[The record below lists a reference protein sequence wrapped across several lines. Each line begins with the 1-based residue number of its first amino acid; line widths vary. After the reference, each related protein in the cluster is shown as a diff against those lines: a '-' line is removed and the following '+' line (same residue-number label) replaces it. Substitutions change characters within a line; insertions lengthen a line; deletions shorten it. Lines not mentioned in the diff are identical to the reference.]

1 MLEFAWLWVFLL
13 LPLPLVIRLIFP
25 RHENQQSALLVP
37 FFSSVAPLVQSQK
50 QEIALSWVKLVA
62 LSLIWLCL
70 VASAA
75 RPQWVGEPVDLP
87 SSGRDLLLAVD
98 ISGSMDTRDM
108 RTGGQNIDRLTVVK
122 YVVGQFVERRAQDRL
137 GLILFGT
144 NAYLQAP
151 LTFDRTTVNTLLQ
164 EAQLGFAGEKTAI
177 GEAIGLAIKRLQD
190 RPESSRVVILLT
202 DGANTAGAV
211 APLQA
216 AELAQQAKVKIYTV
230 GVGADEL
237 QSRQFFDPRGRSFNP
252 SRDLDE
258 DTLTQIADLTGGQY
272 FRARNPDELFEIYH
286 KLDELEPIE
295 QDPETFRPIQTLFYW
310 PLLAGILLS
319 VCWAILLL
327 VRSPGLTSQ
336 KSD

>member
-1 MLEFAWLWVFLL
+1 
-13 LPLPLVIRLIFP
+13 
-25 RHENQQSALLVP
+25 
-37 FFSSVAPLVQSQK
+37 
-50 QEIALSWVKLVA
+50 
-62 LSLIWLCL
+62 
-70 VASAA
+70 
-75 RPQWVGEPVDLP
+75 
-87 SSGRDLLLAVD
+87 
-98 ISGSMDTRDM
+98 MDTRDM

-151 LTFDRTTVNTLLQ
+151 LTFDRITVNTLLQ

-211 APLQA
+211 APLKA

-230 GVGADEL
+230 GVGADEVTMRSL
-237 QSRQFFDPRGRSFNP
+237 FSQRGRSFNP

-258 DTLTQIADLTGGQY
+258 DTLTKIADLTGGQY
-272 FRARNPDELFEIYH
+272 FRARNPDELFQIYD

-310 PLLAGILLS
+310 PLLAGLFLS
-319 VCWAILLL
+319 VAWAILALAQVPL
-327 VRSPGLTSQ
+327 FSSG
-336 KSD
+336 KSIRETTANS